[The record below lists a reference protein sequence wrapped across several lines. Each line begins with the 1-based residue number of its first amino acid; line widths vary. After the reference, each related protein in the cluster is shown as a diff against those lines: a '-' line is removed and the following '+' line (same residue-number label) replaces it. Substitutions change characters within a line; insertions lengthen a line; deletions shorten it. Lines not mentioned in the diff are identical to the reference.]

1 MVTHT
6 RDGIEHATVS
16 RGARVEHLG
25 QVAVVIGMVALVC
38 AVIPI
43 TCELAWLAA
52 VPAVVL
58 AIIALNAGA
67 GRKRYSTAAL
77 LLGWF
82 AFSYS
87 FAMMLWG

>member
-1 MVTHT
+1 M
-6 RDGIEHATVS
+6 A
-16 RGARVEHLG
+16 L
-25 QVAVVIGMVALVC
+25 VIGLVALVC

-52 VPAVVL
+52 VPTVVL
-58 AIIALNAGA
+58 ALIALNSSA